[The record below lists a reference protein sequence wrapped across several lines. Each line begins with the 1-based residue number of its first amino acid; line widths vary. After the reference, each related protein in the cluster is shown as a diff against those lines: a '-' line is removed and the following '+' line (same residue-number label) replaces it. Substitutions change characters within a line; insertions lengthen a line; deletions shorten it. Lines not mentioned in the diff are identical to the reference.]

1 MTTLPISDFIRDS
14 FATAWRYKYLWLF
27 GLFAGGAG
35 GGLQI
40 PGDSGGGLERIDEVK
55 AWILAA
61 LAMILLVGFV
71 VGVIIITLH
80 TISKS
85 ALIYNAYQIETGGAH
100 SLSGGWDFG
109 LKRFWPMLGVT
120 LTQWLIMFSF
130 VVILILF
137 EVFIFAIAVPLGFLS
152 LLAAVPLL
160 FLGIAAVVVVWA
172 YAERYVA
179 LENRGVIE
187 SIGEG
192 WSLVKNEWRP
202 TVTVLLIKVAIAIAL
217 GIGMM
222 GIMLALA
229 LPAVGIWAVS
239 KPLAIVYGILVLAPF
254 VILVGAY
261 FGTFDSL
268 VWTKVFLRLRA
279 AAYGA
284 PVATASAPPAPP
296 PPAPGETPKPPLF
309 E

>member
-1 MTTLPISDFIRDS
+1 MTTLPISDIIRDS
-14 FATAWRYKYLWLF
+14 FAIAWRYKYLWLF

-35 GGLQI
+35 SGLQF
-40 PGDSGGGLERIDEVK
+40 PGDSGGGLDRIDEVK

-100 SLSGGWDFG
+100 SISGGWDFG

-130 VVILILF
+130 VLILILF
-137 EVFIFAIAVPLGFLS
+137 EVTIFAISVPLGVLS
-152 LLAAVPLL
+152 LLPAIPLF
-160 FLGIAAVVVVWA
+160 FLGIAAVVVVWV

-192 WSLVKNEWRP
+192 WSLVKREWQP
-202 TVTVLLIKVAIAIAL
+202 TVTVLLIKLAIVIAL

-222 GIMLALA
+222 GILLALS

-284 PVATASAPPAPP
+284 PVAATPASPVPPS
-296 PPAPGETPKPPLF
+296 PGDTPKPPLF

>member
-1 MTTLPISDFIRDS
+1 MTTLPYSDIIRES

-35 GGLQI
+35 SGGLQF
-40 PGDSGGGLERIDEVK
+40 PGGDGGGGLERIEEIK
-55 AWILAA
+55 AWVLAA
-61 LAMILLVGFV
+61 LAMIVLIGLVITV
-71 VGVIIITLH
+71 VVLILH
-80 TISKS
+80 TLCKT

-120 LTQWLIMFSF
+120 ITEWFVLLAFIIVLVLVEIALFLIH
-130 VVILILF
+130 L
-137 EVFIFAIAVPLGFLS
+137 ALGFLS
-152 LLAAVPLL
+152 LLVALPVL
-160 FLGIAAVVVVWA
+160 FGGIALILVMWG
-172 YAERYVA
+172 YAERFVA

-187 SIGEG
+187 ALGEG
-192 WSLVKNEWRP
+192 WSLVKSETRA
-202 TVTVLLIKVAIAIAL
+202 TATVLLIKIAIAIAL
-217 GIGMM
+217 GIGIG
-222 GIMLALA
+222 GIAIVLM

-239 KPLAIVYGILVLAPF
+239 KPLAIVYGILILAPF
-254 VILVGAY
+254 FIVTGAY

-279 AAYGA
+279 TAYA
-284 PVATASAPPAPP
+284 PAATAPITPSPSPEIPP
-296 PPAPGETPKPPLF
+296 PIF

>member
-1 MTTLPISDFIRDS
+1 MTTLPISEIIRDS
-14 FATAWRYKYLWLF
+14 FAIAWRYKYLWLF

-40 PGDSGGGLERIDEVK
+40 PGDSGGGLERIDEIK

-100 SLSGGWDFG
+100 TLSGGWDFG

-130 VVILILF
+130 VVILILL
-137 EVFIFAIAVPLGFLS
+137 EVAIFAISVPLGVLS
-152 LLAAVPLL
+152 LLPAIPL
-160 FLGIAAVVVVWA
+160 FFFGIAAVVVVWA
-172 YAERYVA
+172 YAERYVV
-179 LENRGVIE
+179 LEDRGVIE

-192 WSLVKNEWRP
+192 WSLVKSEWQP
-202 TVTVLLIKVAIAIAL
+202 TVTVLLIKLAIAIAV
-217 GIGMM
+217 GIGLM
-222 GIMLALA
+222 GIGLVLM
-229 LPAVGIWAVS
+229 LPAIGIWAVS

-284 PVATASAPPAPP
+284 PAVTAPAAPT
-296 PPAPGETPKPPLF
+296 PPAPGDSPKPPLF